1 MSLYPGCKNVKYLY
15 FQLKGRNGVVLYPL
29 FWIMYLGIP
38 NCLPPVHPINMNQN
52 ICFQMVSVNTLVD
65 TCSCAICLKPFEK
78 TSKCKKYVKKLEC
91 GHIFHSTCIDTWF
104 TKRTN
109 CPYCRKEYQLHDY
122 DTDDRIL
129 IETDVQRNLYE
140 DFFRDMPLAQRRR
153 ILYRPNPE
161 ELGHTDRQIVSY
173 LDLYE

>member
-1 MSLYPGCKNVKYLY
+1 MRDFFIFNLKDVSTKYY
-15 FQLKGRNGVVLYPL
+15 NPWWMMYMGIENCFPPL
-29 FWIMYLGIP
+29 CP
-38 NCLPPVHPINMNQN
+38 SNMEL
-52 ICFQMVSVNTLVD
+52 CYQMVSINTLPG

-104 TKRTN
+104 EKRTN
-109 CPYCRKEYQLHDY
+109 CPYCRKEFQVHHEHESDSDSLDVS
-122 DTDDRIL
+122 
-129 IETDVQRNLYE
+129 VQRNLYE

-161 ELGHTDRQIVSY
+161 QLGHTDRQIVSY
-173 LDLYE
+173 LDLYD